1 MTAGVKYP
9 IHKRSEAIRFIY
21 DHIRIRL
28 EFGRRQLTLQE
39 LCGTPQA
46 SQWIFYFMG
55 KLTDYQPAHTL
66 LREQLSFSAHLP
78 VSLSIE

>member
-1 MTAGVKYP
+1 MTASVKYP
-9 IHKRSEAIRFIY
+9 IHEGREAIRFVY
-21 DHIRIRL
+21 DHVRIRL

-46 SQWIFYFMG
+46 SQRIFYFMG
-55 KLTDYQPAHTL
+55 KLTDYLPTHTL

-78 VSLSIE
+78 V